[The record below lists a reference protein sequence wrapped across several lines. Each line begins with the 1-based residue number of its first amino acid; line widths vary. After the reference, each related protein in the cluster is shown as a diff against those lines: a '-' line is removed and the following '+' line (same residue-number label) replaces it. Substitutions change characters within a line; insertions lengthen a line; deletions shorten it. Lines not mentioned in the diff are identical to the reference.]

1 MEIKKLLL
9 IASNCRKSFLNF
21 KIVCEYNLHP
31 MNMRTSV
38 FKVWSSI
45 VKNLV
50 FPTLSFLTAGEEFFL
65 GHVTL
70 DEIKPWVDVIK
81 QATKVLRENN
91 IGVSLHHWIGFG
103 HLDRGIGLK
112 PNQNFKTMVDFNGKQ
127 SISVACPLDKNWQTH
142 FRALLGYLVKEVQP
156 DYYWVEDDFRLH
168 NHAPLY

>member
-1 MEIKKLLL
+1 
-9 IASNCRKSFLNF
+9 
-21 KIVCEYNLHP
+21 

-65 GHVTL
+65 NHVTL

-112 PNQNFKTMVDFNGKQ
+112 PDQNFKTMVDFNGKQ
-127 SISVACPLDKNWQTH
+127 SISVACPLDENWQTH